1 MRACLL
7 LLACLAAWSTADAAP
22 PSIAS
27 ADISRMST
35 PWWAARFAA
44 KQHELQTA
52 PSDIVW
58 LGDSITQDW
67 ELDGPEDWRRFA
79 PIWNRFYGGRGAV
92 NLGFKGDSTC
102 HVLWR
107 LDHGELAAMHP
118 KVVVLL
124 IGANNFGHVHTDAAA
139 TYAAIRLI
147 VERLRDHAPAARI
160 IVIGVLPSIRSAW
173 VDANTRALNAMLRA
187 GLVGERG
194 VSFVD
199 LASLFMRDGRVDASA
214 FLDPHLTPPAPPL
227 HPTAASQERIAT
239 AIEPLVAAG
248 LREWTAGLPALH
260 PRSAE

>member
-1 MRACLL
+1 MRAWLL
-7 LLACLAAWSTADAAP
+7 TLVLLAGWSAAEAAH

-27 ADISRMST
+27 ADISRMAE

-44 KQHELQTA
+44 KQHELATA

-67 ELDGPEDWRRFA
+67 ELDGPEEWRRFA
-79 PIWNRFYGGRGAV
+79 PVWNRFYGGRHAV

-118 KVVVLL
+118 RVVVLL

-147 VERLRDHAPAARI
+147 IDRLRGHAPAARI
-160 IVIGVLPSIRSAW
+160 VVIGVLPSIRSAW
-173 VDANTRALNAMLRA
+173 VDANTRAVNAMLRTGLA
-187 GLVGERG
+187 GAPG

-199 LASLFMRDGRVDASA
+199 LAGLFMRDGRVDAGA

-227 HPTAASQERIAT
+227 HPTAATQERIAA
-239 AIEPLVAAG
+239 AIEPLVAAS
-248 LREWTAGLPALH
+248 LRD
-260 PRSAE
+260 